1 MKRASVAALLVAL
14 MAAVAIRRRARE
26 WAEWDAEAPEV
37 NEPHPALDRIVP
49 MAAWNGTPVRWPY
62 RGEVS

>member
-1 MKRASVAALLVAL
+1 MRRASAAALLLAL
-14 MAAVAIRRRARE
+14 VAAVAIRRRARE

-37 NEPHPALDRIVP
+37 NEPDEDRIVP